1 MGCASSSDNVESIK
15 PMKIETPKEPEP
27 IPVKVEP
34 KKVEEPPPPKEE
46 PAVET
51 RPQTPPQ
58 IDLPVK

>member
-15 PMKIETPKEPEP
+15 PTLIVTPKEPEP
-27 IPVKVEP
+27 VPVKVEP

-46 PAVET
+46 SVVET